1 MSNVQP
7 ITEIIAASKD
17 IDVGDVVR
25 LASSRDFCMTVVK
38 IKGGT
43 VTCTWQNEDMDIQVA
58 DFDSRCLRMVEKRET

>member
-25 LASSRDFCMTVVK
+25 LASSRDFCMTVIR
-38 IKGGT
+38 IKGGN

-58 DFDSRCLRMVEKRET
+58 DFDSRCLRMVEKRE

>member
-25 LASSRDFCMTVVK
+25 LASSREYSMTVIK
-38 IKGGT
+38 IKGNT
-43 VTCTWQNEDMDIQVA
+43 ITCTWQNEDMDIQIA
-58 DFDSRCLRMVEKRET
+58 DFDSRCLRMVEKRDP